1 MLPEASR
8 PASLRLDRR
17 QTPVGEALI
26 VTDETGALRAF
37 DFADYEPR
45 MLRLMARHYPGQ
57 AIVADAAPKAV
68 AAAVDAYFQGD
79 LDALSG
85 LDWKTN
91 GTEFQ
96 RKVWAG
102 LCTIPARRDPQLSG
116 PGRPGGL
123 AQGHAGGRPGQWFE
137 SSGRRR
143 ALPQG
148 DRGLWPPDRLWRR
161 ASNGRPGSCDMKAR
175 PLPPEPLLPQS
186 RRPRS
191 AQSIGCPQDF
201 RRGALFHRAIPR

>member
-37 DFADYEPR
+37 DFSDYEPR
-45 MLRLMARHYPGQ
+45 MRRLMARHYPGQ
-57 AIVADAAPKAV
+57 EIEAGPAPKAV

-96 RKVWAG
+96 RRVWAG
-102 LCTIPARRDPQLSG
+102 LCTIPAGVTLSYQG
-116 PGRPGGL
+116 LAAQVGSPRAMRAVGLANGSNPVAVVVPCHRVIGASGRLTGYGGGL
-123 AQGHAGGRPGQWFE
+123 ER
-137 SSGRRR
+137 
-143 ALPQG
+143 
-148 DRGLWPPDRLWRR
+148 
-161 ASNGRPGSCDMKAR
+161 KAW
-175 PLPPEPLLPQS
+175 LL
-186 RRPRS
+186 RHE
-191 AQSIGCPQDF
+191 
-201 RRGALFHRAIPR
+201 GAAFTA